1 MASKPSKPVDPN
13 SSQTAVSDALA
24 NTQPGDIVGG
34 TVASSTPPRLVSPV
48 LGHGRLA
55 SSQNRTQAIVD
66 YTGSNRITADNQF
79 DVDPRTGQP
88 LAKYDELVD
97 AENILSGLDAQD
109 RQILLGEVAKGLGGT
124 ANYKPSRLGIEDTD
138 IKAMSLVLR
147 QANTMGRTYDVAL
160 DYMVTNFGKYAT
172 GSGGGKKITVDNP
185 NDINP
190 VTDQLS
196 LKYLGRILSPEV
208 KARIVKEIQGE
219 TVAYA
224 NASGTAVQP
233 ASLMNAITQKVYSA
247 DPKQAEVEGAATLG
261 EWFQRSLGA

>member
-1 MASKPSKPVDPN
+1 MAGKTGN
-13 SSQTAVSDALA
+13 SGNSQTTGSDALA
-24 NTQPGDIVGG
+24 STQPGDMIGG
-34 TVASSTPPRLVSPV
+34 TVATSAPPRLVSPV

-66 YTGSNRITADNQF
+66 YTGSNRTTANNQF
-79 DVDPRTGQP
+79 DVDPRTGQA
-88 LAKYDELVD
+88 LGKYDELID
-97 AENILSGLDAQD
+97 AENILSGLSAED
-109 RQILLGEVAKGLGGT
+109 RAILLGEVAKGLGGT
-124 ANYKPSRLGIEDTD
+124 ANYKPSRLGVEDTD
-138 IKAMSLVLR
+138 IKALSLVLR

-172 GSGGGKKITVDNP
+172 GTGGRKKITVDNP

-219 TVAYA
+219 TAAYA

-233 ASLMNAITQKVYSA
+233 ASLTNAITQKVFSA

-261 EWFQRSLGA
+261 EWFQKALGA

>member
-1 MASKPSKPVDPN
+1 MSNDQGN
-13 SSQTAVSDALA
+13 SQTAGSDALA
-24 NTQPGDIVGG
+24 NTQPGDIAGG
-34 TVASSTPPRLVSPV
+34 TVAVGAPARTVNP
-48 LGHGRLA
+48 LA
-55 SSQNRTQAIVD
+55 YSGSRRIPAISKMQPIIE
-66 YTGSNRITADNQF
+66 TGSKRVTADNRY
-79 DVDPRTGQP
+79 DIDPRTGQP

-97 AENILSGLDAQD
+97 AENILSGLDSED
-109 RQILLGEVAKGLGGT
+109 RAILLGEVAKGLGGT
-124 ANYKPSRLGIEDTD
+124 VNYKPSRLGIEDTD
-138 IKAMSLVLR
+138 IKALSLVLR

-160 DYMVTNFGKYAT
+160 DFMVTNFGKYAT
-172 GSGGGKKITVDNP
+172 GAGGGKKITVDNP

-261 EWFQRSLGA
+261 EWFQKSLGA

>member
-1 MASKPSKPVDPN
+1 MSN
-13 SSQTAVSDALA
+13 GTGNSQTAGSDALA
-24 NTQPGDIVGG
+24 ATQPGDIVGG
-34 TVASSTPPRLVSPV
+34 TVASASPKRTIYPIAYS
-48 LGHGRLA
+48 G
-55 SSQNRTQAIVD
+55 NRRVPAISNTQPIVD
-66 YTGSNRITADNQF
+66 YTGSNRVTANNQF
-79 DVDPRTGQP
+79 DIDTRTGQA
-88 LAKYDELVD
+88 LGKYDELVD
-97 AENILSGLDAQD
+97 AELILSGLDSED
-109 RQILLGEVAKGLGGT
+109 RAILLGEVAKGLGGT

-160 DYMVTNFGKYAT
+160 DFMVTNFGKYAT
-172 GSGGGKKITVDNP
+172 GTGGGKKITVDNP

-219 TVAYA
+219 TAAYA

-233 ASLMNAITQKVYSA
+233 ASLTNAVTQKVLSA
-247 DPKQAEVEGAATLG
+247 DPLEAEVQGAATLG

>member
-1 MASKPSKPVDPN
+1 MAGN
-13 SSQTAVSDALA
+13 NGNSQTTGSDALA
-24 NTQPGDIVGG
+24 STQPGDIVGG
-34 TVASSTPPRLVSPV
+34 TVAASTPPRLVSPV

-79 DVDPRTGQP
+79 DIDPRTGQP

-97 AENILSGLDAQD
+97 AESILSGLDAQD

-138 IKAMSLVLR
+138 IKAMSLILR

-160 DYMVTNFGKYAT
+160 DYMVSNFGKYAT
-172 GSGGGKKITVDNP
+172 GTGAGKKIAVDSP
-185 NDINP
+185 DDINP
-190 VTDQLS
+190 ITDQLS

-208 KARIVKEIQGE
+208 KANIVKTIQDQ

-233 ASLMNAITQKVYSA
+233 ATLTNAVTQQVLSA
-247 DPKQAEVEGAATLG
+247 DPKEAEVQGAATLG
-261 EWFQRSLGA
+261 EWFQKSLGA